1 MKLCIPSMGKNGLNE
16 TVGEHF
22 GRVPAYTVFDTET
35 EEVKILDN
43 TSEHMGG
50 SGYPAE
56 ILAKAGINTMLC
68 GGLGRRAI
76 SMFEEAGVMV
86 FVGANGTVKEA
97 IEMWKAGKL
106 QAATDE
112 NACAQ
117 HAYRGD
123 GIGEGHGDGH
133 GHHHHH

>member
-1 MKLCIPSMGKNGLNE
+1 MKLCIPSMGNKGLDE
-16 TVGEHF
+16 AVGEHF
-22 GRVPAYTVFDTET
+22 GRVPNYTVFETET
-35 EEVKILDN
+35 EEVTIMDN

-50 SGYPAE
+50 SGFPAE
-56 ILAKAGINTMLC
+56 ILAKAGIDTMLC

-76 SMFEEAGVMV
+76 SMFEGSGVMV
-86 FVGANGTVKEA
+86 FVGATGTVRETIDK
-97 IEMWKAGKL
+97 WKAGQL

-123 GIGEGHGDGH
+123 GIGEGHGH
-133 GHHHHH
+133 EHHHHDH